1 MTARYLKQIHD
12 ISKEA
17 GTEEP
22 SLSVR
27 MVGYEA
33 RMKLGSSK
41 WTSSVQSSSS
51 RAIIDVAKQ
60 AIADLQATAAV
71 IQKNQ
76 STLSDF
82 NDGQMTKL
90 RT

>member
-1 MTARYLKQIHD
+1 MAAKYLKQLHE

-33 RMKLGSSK
+33 RMKLGSRK

-60 AIADLQATAAV
+60 AIADMQATAV
-71 IQKNQ
+71 IIQKNQ
-76 STLSDF
+76 AVINEL
-82 NDGQMTKL
+82 DGQIPNEK
-90 RT
+90 

>member
-1 MTARYLKQIHD
+1 MAAKYLKQIHE
-12 ISKEA
+12 IAKEA

-33 RMKLGSSK
+33 RMKLGSRK

-60 AIADLQATAAV
+60 AIADMQATAAI
-71 IQKNQ
+71 IQKTETVINEVE
-76 STLSDF
+76 
-82 NDGQMTKL
+82 GQIPKEKQ
-90 RT
+90 

>member
-1 MTARYLKQIHD
+1 MAAKYLKQIHE

-33 RMKLGSSK
+33 TMKLGSRK
-41 WTSSVQSSSS
+41 WTSSVQNNSS

-60 AIADLQATAAV
+60 AIADMQATAAIV
-71 IQKNQ
+71 QNNQ
-76 STLSDF
+76 TLI
-82 NDGQMTKL
+82 NEVEGQLLKEK
-90 RT
+90 

>member
-1 MTARYLKQIHD
+1 MAAKYLKQIHE

-33 RMKLGSSK
+33 KMKLGSRK
-41 WTSSVQSSSS
+41 WSSSVQSSSS

-60 AIADLQATAAV
+60 AIADLQASAAI

-76 STLSDF
+76 TLI
-82 NDGQMTKL
+82 NDVEGQLVKK
-90 RT
+90 